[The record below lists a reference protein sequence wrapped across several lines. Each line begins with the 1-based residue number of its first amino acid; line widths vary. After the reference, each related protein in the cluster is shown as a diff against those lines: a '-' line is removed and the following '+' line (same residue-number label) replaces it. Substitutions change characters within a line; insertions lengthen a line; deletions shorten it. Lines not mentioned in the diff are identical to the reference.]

1 MDSFPSRILLT
12 TLTILVVLVPPN
24 AALLPSLDIQAG
36 ALLAWKATLSN
47 QSQHALR
54 SWGNMSTLCS
64 WRGIRCGMRQHRPMI
79 TSIYLRGMRLGGTL
93 ESLDFSVL
101 RTLTSLDLSCN
112 SLAGSISPSI
122 EVLGELH
129 ALLLQGNQIR
139 GSIPPSLANLTKL
152 HSLMLHD
159 NQISGE
165 IPRQIG
171 KLSSLVS
178 LNLSSNQLIGN
189 IPCEIGNLMFLEL
202 AYSSRVTEKC
212 DVYSFGVLKLEL
224 FMGHHPGGF
233 LSSMADKSTPFE
245 DLLDI
250 GLPLPEA

>member
-178 LNLSSNQLIGN
+178 LNLSSNQLI
-189 IPCEIGNLMFLEL
+189 EL